1 MLDPKSIKP
10 VVKEKNSDF
19 VAKQDVAGA
28 MSSSSD
34 DIEQGNKGSNGSS
47 MSGKTSRDD
56 CSDSG
61 HSSAVKTCN
70 EVWHVGTDDR
80 SSSEGSSSPSNSPL
94 QGVPDSSWVSI
105 LKSFGLLD
113 GDSNEIKQSDVILRC
128 SSSVAA
134 LFMTYLYFKLTWE
147 KESDSSP
154 YIIWPSSVL
163 SGLVNG
169 GLYES
174 SMRKFGQLIAFNDLS
189 KDYHEFWKNKSRV
202 ARVGSLVLFSMGAA
216 LPAMP
221 LYAACDSLKLP
232 LYLSLSALMF
242 RTLTTAMA
250 LPEFLTIMRSF
261 FNSEV
266 QDDQSGYAA
275 WSSKFIEALPLH
287 QTLVSFFDMAAS
299 LFLLIC
305 AIWYSLIQHAPIS
318 SGFKSFFDGY
328 GSLGSYRYG
337 IEAIGVLAVMPFNM
351 YYVREGWYYLKPFMM
366 IMLATPVLATQ
377 GILKLLGALC
387 SYCATNGAVPDTEEP
402 LQTLLLDPLMIEDD
416 DSPSDLSRLMKVYVV
431 LMVCAVTGAPA
442 LAMADAS
449 NNDSDST
456 MFAGEADL
464 HGLLFWVPLIV
475 GALMNIGSFSKNI
488 EKSPTGFLTQFIRT
502 TSTQVVRVA
511 SGLTPQGS
519 SFSSFFGSLTE
530 GGNNIPPLGER
541 DYNLLRA
548 S

>member
-1 MLDPKSIKP
+1 MLDFNSTNP
-10 VVKEKNSDF
+10 VVDEKEPVF
-19 VAKQDVAGA
+19 ATKQGVAGA
-28 MSSSSD
+28 KGSSSSFD
-34 DIEQGNKGSNGSS
+34 DIEQGSKGSIR
-47 MSGKTSRDD
+47 SGKTDKDR
-56 CSDSG
+56 SDSPT
-61 HSSAVKTCN
+61 SDP
-70 EVWHVGTDDR
+70 GTDDGWR
-80 SSSEGSSSPSNSPL
+80 IGTGSPINCSSEGSSSPISLPL
-94 QGVPDSSWVSI
+94 PGVPDSPWVNR
-105 LKSFGLLD
+105 LKFVGLLD
-113 GDSNEIKQSDVILRC
+113 SDSNEIIPSDVILRC
-128 SSSVAA
+128 ASSAAA

-174 SMRKFGQLIAFNDLS
+174 SMRKFGQLIAFDGLS
-189 KDYHEFWKNKSRV
+189 DDYHEFWKNKSRP
-202 ARVGSLVLFSMGAA
+202 ARIGSLVLFSIGAS

-221 LYAACDSLKLP
+221 LYAACDSLNLP
-232 LYLSLSALMF
+232 LYLSLSALLF

-275 WSSKFIEALPLH
+275 WSSTFIKGLPL
-287 QTLVSFFDMAAS
+287 QETLTICFDIAAS

-351 YYVREGWYYLKPFMM
+351 YYVREGWYYLKPLMM
-366 IMLATPVLATQ
+366 ALLATPVLAAQ
-377 GILKLLGALC
+377 VIFKPVGALY
-387 SYCATNGAVPDTEEP
+387 SYYAIYNAVPNTEGT
-402 LQTLLLDPLMIEDD
+402 LQDSLLDPLMIEVD
-416 DSPSDLSRLMKVYVV
+416 DSPSDRSRLMKVFVV

-464 HGLLFWVPLIV
+464 HSLLFWDPLIV

-488 EKSPTGFLTQFIRT
+488 EKSPTGVVTQMMRMP
-502 TSTQVVRVA
+502 STLA
-511 SGLTPQGS
+511 SWSSTPREP
-519 SFSSFFGSLTE
+519 SFSTFFGSPVGE
-530 GGNNIPPLGER
+530 GGNDKRPQQAGYSQL
-541 DYNLLRA
+541 DV
-548 S
+548 

>member
-1 MLDPKSIKP
+1 MLVLNSSAEEKAYSPELKHSHAGIGSQDNGFDREDENMSGHTSREDNGSKSPESVQGAGDDVWLIGTDP
-10 VVKEKNSDF
+10 
-19 VAKQDVAGA
+19 Q
-28 MSSSSD
+28 SSSR
-34 DIEQGNKGSNGSS
+34 GSS
-47 MSGKTSRDD
+47 P
-56 CSDSG
+56 
-61 HSSAVKTCN
+61 
-70 EVWHVGTDDR
+70 R
-80 SSSEGSSSPSNSPL
+80 SSPMQDDPE
-94 QGVPDSSWVSI
+94 SSWVKI

-154 YIIWPSSVL
+154 YIKWPSSVL

-174 SMRKFGQLIAFNDLS
+174 SMRKFGQLTAFDDLS
-189 KDYHEFWKNKSRV
+189 EGYHEYWKKKSRP
-202 ARVGSLVLFSMGAA
+202 ARIGSLVLFSIGAA

-221 LYAACDSLKLP
+221 LYAACDSLNLP
-232 LYLSLSALMF
+232 FYLSLSALLF

-261 FNSEV
+261 FNTEV

-275 WSSKFIEALPLH
+275 WSLTFIKELPLH
-287 QTLVSFFDMAAS
+287 ETLVSFFDMAAS
-299 LFLLIC
+299 LFLLVC
-305 AIWYSLIQHAPIS
+305 AIWYSVIQHAPIS

-351 YYVREGWYYLKPFMM
+351 FYVREGWYYLKPLMM
-366 IMLATPVLATQ
+366 AVLATPVLAAQ
-377 GILKLLGALC
+377 GIPQLGGALYSNCATYSAVLNTERTLQDKLLG
-387 SYCATNGAVPDTEEP
+387 S
-402 LQTLLLDPLMIEDD
+402 TLTIDVD
-416 DSPSDLSRLMKVYVV
+416 DSPSDLSRLMKV
-431 LMVCAVTGAPA
+431 LGILLVCAVTGAPA

-456 MFAGEADL
+456 MFAGEAYL
-464 HGLLFWVPLIV
+464 HMRLYWNPLIV

-488 EKSPTGFLTQFIRT
+488 EKSATGLVSQIIKMP
-502 TSTQVVRVA
+502 STLA
-511 SGLTPQGS
+511 SWGSTPRER
-519 SFSSFFGSLTE
+519 SFSTFFGLHAGEGDNITPPSE
-530 GGNNIPPLGER
+530 GG
-541 DYNLLRA
+541 YNLLG
-548 S
+548 SSKV